1 MILSASLAEARR
13 TSPRQC
19 TAPTKQ
25 AKVAKLAKAKAAVE
39 RYGQFLEQC
48 KRQTEGIVSRTA
60 TSALGKHAE
69 FAAVAGGHWRQWPW
83 SSQSIAPS
91 STSKGMQRKK
101 ATMRTRQAE
110 VKRRQ
115 KDYRAFA
122 DCPKA
127 LLRYAPSGGGIVP
140 LAKDEVRGREL
151 DVQQQR
157 LDKLSAG
164 AGGQRLQRG

>member
-69 FAAVAGGHWRQWPW
+69 FAAVAGGIGGSGRGAHR
-83 SSQSIAPS
+83 A